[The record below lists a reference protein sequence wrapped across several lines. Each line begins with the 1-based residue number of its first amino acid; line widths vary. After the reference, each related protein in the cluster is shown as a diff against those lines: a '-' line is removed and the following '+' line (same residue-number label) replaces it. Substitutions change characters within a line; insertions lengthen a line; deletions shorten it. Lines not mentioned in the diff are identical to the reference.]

1 MKEENQE
8 PNGFARAKKKTE
20 ELLENGEKLSKLL
33 TDAKEKANDKKG
45 KLKNTWNDLQALLRL
60 VNAWWKKDYRAIPW
74 KTILY
79 AASAVF
85 YFVSPLDFI
94 PDFIPIAGFLDDITV
109 IAFVTNSLKT
119 DIDKFK
125 DWESL
130 PKHEE

>member
-1 MKEENQE
+1 MKEDNQE
-8 PNGFARAKKKTE
+8 PKGFARAKQKTE

-33 TDAKEKANDKKG
+33 GDAKEKANHKKG
-45 KLKNTWNDLQALLRL
+45 KLKNAWNDLQALLRL
-60 VNAWWKKDYRAIPW
+60 VNAWWKKEYQEIPW

-79 AASAVF
+79 AASAIF

-125 DWESL
+125 EWENL

>member
-8 PNGFARAKKKTE
+8 PNGFERARQKTE

-33 TDAKEKANDKKG
+33 RDAKEKANDKKG
-45 KLKNTWNDLQALLRL
+45 KLKDVWSDLQVLLRL
-60 VNAWWKKDYRAIPW
+60 VNAWWRKEYLEIPW

-79 AASAVF
+79 AASALF

-109 IAFVTNSLKT
+109 IVFVTNSLKT
-119 DIDKFK
+119 DIAKFK
-125 DWESL
+125 EWESF
-130 PKHEE
+130 PEYEE